1 MRCALDVL
9 FADVPAEQVDEA
21 RDFYA
26 SRAVGRGPS
35 TPEELKEARA
45 RRAVPRAAGPPAVE
59 ETIEAAETRV
69 PLRIFPPVE
78 GPPRRS
84 GSSKRPMPAS
94 ERPGSGN
101 ANYTARSLMTE
112 GRPEGMQVN
121 SPFKF
126 FEVFPRPGVCVR
138 WNESPSTIRR

>member
-84 GSSKRPMPAS
+84 GSSTRPMPAS

-101 ANYTARSLMTE
+101 ANYTARSLMT
-112 GRPEGMQVN
+112 GAAGGDAGKFTLQVFRGI
-121 SPFKF
+121 P
-126 FEVFPRPGVCVR
+126 
-138 WNESPSTIRR
+138 PSRRLRKME